1 MAKETI
7 EAVLRAEENAAQIEK
22 DAVTKGEAL
31 VQKAKEDAKS
41 LVASMT
47 KEKNLQKE
55 TDLKAAHVQVDKYIE
70 TAIKQAEQ
78 DIVMLNEIVKNKEQ
92 AAISLVL
99 KEIL

>member
-1 MAKETI
+1 MARETI
-7 EAVLRAEENAAQIEK
+7 EAVLRAEENAAQVEK

-47 KEKNLQKE
+47 KEKTSQSESN
-55 TDLKAAHVQVDKYIE
+55 LKAAHVQVDMFIE
-70 TAIKQAEQ
+70 TAIKKAEQ

-92 AAISLVL
+92 SAISLVL
-99 KEIL
+99 KSVL